1 MRLKHAALLVGVG
14 LAVAGC
20 HTDMWVQP
28 KLKAQKPSTMFA
40 DGMGSR
46 PPVPGTVA
54 QGKMRLDDEF
64 FTGRVKNVLVEK
76 LPAEKV
82 MEALKV
88 KSYKEMILRGKERFE
103 VFCTPCHGAVGD
115 GKGMIAQRGL
125 ELKRTPGNYHTDRL
139 RPKLENLP
147 GKPKASQ
154 TDGHLYDVITN
165 GYGVM
170 YSYASRIEPADRW
183 AIVSYIRVLQMSQN
197 MPVDRLSPDELT
209 MLEKPEAP
217 R

>member
-1 MRLKHAALLVGVG
+1 MRLKHAALVVGVG

-54 QGKMRLDDEF
+54 RGKTRLDDEF
-64 FTGRVKNVLVEK
+64 FTGRVNNVLVAK

-103 VFCTPCHGAVGD
+103 VYCTPCHGAVGD

-125 ELKRTPGNYHTDRL
+125 ELKRTPGNYHTPRL
-139 RPKLENLP
+139 RAMP
-147 GKPKASQ
+147 
-154 TDGHLYDVITN
+154 DGHLYDVITN

-209 MLEKPEAP
+209 MVEKPEAP